1 MTELDEPPRRAEL
14 SFGEELRK
22 EREIRGITLREIA
35 DATKISHRFLEAI
48 ERNDYKNLP
57 APVFTKGFIKEYAH
71 YVGLS
76 ADSILDHYTHFVRER
91 EAEDEAAAR
100 PRRSV
105 DPHPS
110 LEISIPSR
118 EPNRWIWFAI
128 AGVAIAAT
136 CLYYFRARL
145 PFSHRNAGEATTTAV
160 SSVAIA
166 PQTSASADAGN
177 ATALRLTIR
186 AREESW
192 ISLDADD
199 ESVFNEVLSEN
210 QERSFTAKND
220 FRFRT
225 IGNAGGVDL
234 TLNGAALKSLGES
247 GDVVRDLRLD
257 RKSVSESG
265 SDAEAVTNSR
275 ANR

>member
-1 MTELDEPPRRAEL
+1 MSELDEPPRRAER

-22 EREIRGITLREIA
+22 EREIRGISLREIA

-48 ERNDYKNLP
+48 ENNDYKNLP

-76 ADSILDHYTHFVRER
+76 ADAILDHYTHFVRER

-105 DPHPS
+105 DPRPS

-118 EPNRWIWFAI
+118 EPNRGIWFAI
-128 AGVAIAAT
+128 AAVVITAG

-145 PFSHRNAGEATTTAV
+145 PFSRSESPRPTATAPAPAGP
-160 SSVAIA
+160 AITPSPA
-166 PQTSASADAGN
+166 STASAG
-177 ATALRLTIR
+177 ATQALRLTIR

-192 ISLDADD
+192 ISLDADN
-199 ESVFNEVLSEN
+199 ESAFNEVLREN
-210 QERSFTAKND
+210 EERTFTAQND
-220 FRFRT
+220 FLLRT
-225 IGNAGGVDL
+225 IGNAGGIDL
-234 TLNGAALKSLGES
+234 ILNGSTLKSLGGS
-247 GDVVRDLRLD
+247 GDVVRDLRLNRDSIPSNRSRVD
-257 RKSVSESG
+257 R
-265 SDAEAVTNSR
+265 
-275 ANR
+275 